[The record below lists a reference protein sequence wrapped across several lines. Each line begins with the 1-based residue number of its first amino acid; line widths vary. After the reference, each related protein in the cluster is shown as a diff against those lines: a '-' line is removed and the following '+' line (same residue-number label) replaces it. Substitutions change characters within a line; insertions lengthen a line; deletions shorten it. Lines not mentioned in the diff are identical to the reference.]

1 MTIRQSSY
9 NEWLSK
15 YSKAPPWYRSSL
27 LERVT
32 APAMSLLK
40 FNVLISLSASLPS
53 SPHWQIGRGAVRG
66 SAAASS
72 PIGTLAIFVENHR
85 LGNEGVLRSRMPQPK
100 LFCESSK
107 VLLEI
112 VSVIGFVEILRKH
125 LKQTV
130 IIRLVPALER
140 IQDDQATPRF

>member
-1 MTIRQSSY
+1 
-9 NEWLSK
+9 
-15 YSKAPPWYRSSL
+15 
-27 LERVT
+27 
-32 APAMSLLK
+32 
-40 FNVLISLSASLPS
+40 
-53 SPHWQIGRGAVRG
+53 
-66 SAAASS
+66 
-72 PIGTLAIFVENHR
+72 
-85 LGNEGVLRSRMPQPK
+85 MPQPK

>member
-1 MTIRQSSY
+1 
-9 NEWLSK
+9 
-15 YSKAPPWYRSSL
+15 
-27 LERVT
+27 
-32 APAMSLLK
+32 
-40 FNVLISLSASLPS
+40 
-53 SPHWQIGRGAVRG
+53 
-66 SAAASS
+66 
-72 PIGTLAIFVENHR
+72 
-85 LGNEGVLRSRMPQPK
+85 MPQPK

-140 IQDDQATPRF
+140 IQDDQATPGFSTRANSRNTARRTPDGSSCTINTFVTAS